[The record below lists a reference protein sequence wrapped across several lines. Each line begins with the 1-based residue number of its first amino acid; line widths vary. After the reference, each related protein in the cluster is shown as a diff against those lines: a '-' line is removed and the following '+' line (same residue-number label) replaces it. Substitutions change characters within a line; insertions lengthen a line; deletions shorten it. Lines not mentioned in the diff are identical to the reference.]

1 MIKSKKI
8 LNFKLDAKS
17 AIPAY
22 EQIKRAIKLA
32 IVSGFLE
39 EGDQLMS
46 LRELALAL
54 TVNPNTIIK
63 VYDQLETEGLIYSKP
78 GAGYYVRVDH
88 AKILPRRHNLFQEI
102 TQEYISKAL
111 QLGYSGE
118 DMSKEIS
125 NLTSKDMLIPGRK
138 DRTDD

>member
-1 MIKSKKI
+1 
-8 LNFKLDAKS
+8 
-17 AIPAY
+17 
-22 EQIKRAIKLA
+22 
-32 IVSGFLE
+32 
-39 EGDQLMS
+39 MS

>member
-1 MIKSKKI
+1 MIRSNKI
-8 LNFKLDAKS
+8 LNFKVDAKS

-32 IVSGFLE
+32 IVSGYLE

-46 LRELALAL
+46 LRELALKL

-63 VYDQLETEGLIYSKP
+63 VYDQLETEDFIYSKP
-78 GAGYYVRVDH
+78 GAGYYVKVDH
-88 AKILPRRHNLFQEI
+88 ARILPRRRDLFQEI
-102 TQEYISKAL
+102 TEEYISKAL

-125 NLTSKDMLIPGRK
+125 QLTGENMLIRDRK
-138 DRTDD
+138 DKSDD

>member
-1 MIKSKKI
+1 MIKSNKI

-22 EQIKRAIKLA
+22 EQIKHAIKLA
-32 IVSGFLE
+32 IVSGHLE
-39 EGDQLMS
+39 DGDRLMS
-46 LRELALAL
+46 LRELALEL

-63 VYDQLETEGLIYSKP
+63 VYDQLETEGFIHSRP
-78 GAGYYVRVDH
+78 GAGYYVKVDH
-88 AKILPRRHNLFQEI
+88 AKILPKRRDLFQEI
-102 TQEYISKAL
+102 TEEYISKAL

-125 NLTSKDMLIPGRK
+125 KLTGENMLIRGRK
-138 DRTDD
+138 DRADD